1 MKVFAVLSIL
11 AVSAYGARLDNQY
24 IPPPKNAQSAGG
36 FNLDAPKLALPSNVQ
51 NTYTAPQNA
60 QSTYQQQNYQRPGAN
75 QGTYTS
81 HTSGNGFNSVAA
93 GSFVSSGAQ
102 PNYQRPAYQPNQRQQ
117 PQQPAYQQPQQPT
130 YQQPQQPTYQ
140 QPQPSSYQPA
150 QPAANNYYQKDQY
163 NNQASTTPIPI
174 LKCE

>member
-1 MKVFAVLSIL
+1 MKVFAILSIL
-11 AVSAYGARLDNQY
+11 AVSAYGARLDNKY
-24 IPPPKNAQSAGG
+24 IPPPQNAQSAGG
-36 FNLDAPKLALPSNVQ
+36 YNLDAPKLALASNVQ
-51 NTYTAPQNA
+51 NTYTAPQNN
-60 QSTYQQQNYQRPGAN
+60 YQQQTYQRPGAN

-81 HTSGNGFNSVAA
+81 QTSGNGFNSVSA

-117 PQQPAYQQPQQPT
+117 PQQPSYQQPQQG
-130 YQQPQQPTYQ
+130 TYQ

-150 QPAANNYYQKDQY
+150 QPAANNYYQQDQY

-174 LKCE
+174 LKCEFIKKIM